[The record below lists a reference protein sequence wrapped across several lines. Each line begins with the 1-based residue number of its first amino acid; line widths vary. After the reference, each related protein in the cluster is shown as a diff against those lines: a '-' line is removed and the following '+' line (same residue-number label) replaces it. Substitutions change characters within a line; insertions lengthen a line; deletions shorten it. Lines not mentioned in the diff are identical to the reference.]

1 MPATAIVDIVRQYL
15 MAVANA
21 GIPVDGGVLF
31 GSCARGDQ
39 RVDSDIDLVVLS
51 PRFDEAKTAEDLDLL
66 WRLRRKTDWRIE
78 PIAAGVH
85 EFAEDSSS
93 PILAAARHEG
103 LVVRL

>member
-1 MPATAIVDIVRQYL
+1 MPATAIVEIVRHYL
-15 MAVANA
+15 MAVAKA

-39 RVDSDIDLVVLS
+39 RADSDIDLVVLS
-51 PRFDEAKTAEDLDLL
+51 PRFDETKTADDLDLL
-66 WRLRRKTDWRIE
+66 WKLRRKTDWRIE

-93 PILAAARHEG
+93 PILASARNEG
-103 LVVRL
+103 LIIRV

>member
-1 MPATAIVDIVRQYL
+1 MPATAVIEIVQRYL
-15 MAVANA
+15 AAVANA

-39 RVDSDIDLVVLS
+39 RTDSDIDLVVLS
-51 PRFDEAKTAEDLDLL
+51 PRFDQAKTADDLDLL

-93 PILAAARHEG
+93 PILASARQEG
-103 LVVRL
+103 VRVHV